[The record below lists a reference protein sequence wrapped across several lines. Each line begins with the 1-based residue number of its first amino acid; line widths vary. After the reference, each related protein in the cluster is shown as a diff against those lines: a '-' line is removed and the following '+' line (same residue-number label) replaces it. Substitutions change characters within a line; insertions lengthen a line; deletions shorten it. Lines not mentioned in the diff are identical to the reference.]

1 MYKIKPF
8 LEVHASEKLKTWITK
23 TVTVTDK

>member
-8 LEVHASEKLKTWITK
+8 LEVDASEKPKTWITK
-23 TVTVTDK
+23 TVTVIDK